1 MPAVC
6 DRMRRAMNRLD
17 LILVGIMLAFAGIG
31 ALRGVLRES
40 FSVAAWGLAAL
51 MAWLFSASAAIW
63 FVRLGDPMISRM
75 LGFVAVFV
83 GVFLL
88 VSVATFMLRL
98 LLGPA
103 VPGTKA
109 RVAGALLGAARGVLI
124 LVIVVLLAGL
134 TSLPKKPLWQGSEF
148 IVYFQSMALA
158 MRDILP
164 EDVAR
169 QFRYG

>member
-1 MPAVC
+1 MSS
-6 DRMRRAMNRLD
+6 RTRRVVNRLD
-17 LILVGIMLAFAGIG
+17 LIVAGILLAFAGIG

-40 FSVAAWGLAAL
+40 FSVAAWVLAAV
-51 MAWLFSASAAIW
+51 MAWLFSASAATW
-63 FVRLGDPMISRM
+63 FARLGDPMISRM

-83 GVFLL
+83 SAFLL

-103 VPGTKA
+103 EPGTKA
-109 RVAGALLGAARGVLI
+109 RIAGALLGTARGVLI
-124 LVIVVLLAGL
+124 LVVVVLLAGL
-134 TSLPKKPLWQGSEF
+134 TSLPKKPVWKDSAF

-158 MRDILP
+158 VRDLLP

>member
-1 MPAVC
+1 MS
-6 DRMRRAMNRLD
+6 RLD

-40 FSVAAWGLAAL
+40 FSLAAWVLAAL
-51 MAWLFSASAAIW
+51 MAWLFSASAAVW
-63 FVRLGDPMISRM
+63 FAGLGDPMIGRM

-83 GVFLL
+83 AVFLL
-88 VSVATFMLRL
+88 VSVATFVVRL
-98 LLGPA
+98 FLGP
-103 VPGTKA
+103 VEPGTKA
-109 RVAGALLGAARGVLI
+109 RVVGALLGAARGVLI

-134 TSLPKKPLWQGSEF
+134 TSLPKKPLWQDSAF

-158 MRDILP
+158 VRDILP
-164 EDVAR
+164 ADVAR

>member
-1 MPAVC
+1 MSGDA
-6 DRMRRAMNRLD
+6 RRAVSRLD
-17 LILVGIMLAFAGIG
+17 LILVSIMLAFAAIG

-40 FSVAAWGLAAL
+40 FSLAAWVLAAL
-51 MAWLFSASAAIW
+51 MAWLFSASAATW
-63 FVRLGDPMISRM
+63 FADLGDPMISRM

-88 VSVATFMLRL
+88 VSVATFMMRL

-103 VPGTKA
+103 VPGAKA
-109 RVAGALLGAARGVLI
+109 RVAGALFCAVRGVLI

-134 TSLPKKPLWQGSEF
+134 TSLPKKPVWQDSAF

-158 MRDILP
+158 VRDILP

>member
-1 MPAVC
+1 
-6 DRMRRAMNRLD
+6 MNRLD

-40 FSVAAWGLAAL
+40 FSLATWVLAAL
-51 MAWLFSASAAIW
+51 MAWLFSASAATW
-63 FVRLGDPMISRM
+63 FARLGDPMISRM
-75 LGFVAVFV
+75 LGFVSVFV

-88 VSVATFMLRL
+88 VSVAMFMLRL
-98 LLGPA
+98 LLGPTE
-103 VPGTKA
+103 PGTKA
-109 RVAGALLGAARGVLI
+109 RVAGALLGAARGLLI

-134 TSLPKKPLWQGSEF
+134 TSLPKKSLWQDSAF
-148 IVYFQSMALA
+148 IIYFQSMALA
-158 MRDILP
+158 VRDILP